1 MADPFNKLLDLAL
14 EIYELNFSEFMG
26 GGPVSG
32 IKVEQMETRITGIS
46 NRIDTIIKR
55 INEIPQ
61 DEAPD
66 DPFIILAMVSI
77 LSRDI
82 TYIPGYDNYDQI
94 VSRKRDI
101 QGSLTSGLTDTRR
114 LISIKRKLRDFC
126 FEYYPGEDLEQQLT
140 REQYNMLRR
149 RQNESI
155 TKGEEA
161 VAAANA
167 FLESNTRLDIQR
179 NRKTGLDPV
188 VEPDEGFNGR
198 LYNDKIPTRDIHE
211 KIASYLNGGKRKT
224 KRKKQRNKI
233 TKRKTTLNK
242 KKKTRRNTKR

>member
-26 GGPVSG
+26 DGPVSG
-32 IKVEQMETRITGIS
+32 LKVEQMETRITGIC

-55 INEIPQ
+55 IKEIPQ
-61 DEAPD
+61 DEVPD
-66 DPFIILAMVSI
+66 DPFILAMVSI

-82 TYIPGYDNYDQI
+82 TYIPGYHNYDEI

-101 QGSLTSGLTDTRR
+101 QGRLTSGLTDTRR
-114 LISIKRKLRDFC
+114 LISIKRKLRNFC

-140 REQYNMLRR
+140 PEQYNMLRQ

-155 TKGEEA
+155 AKGE
-161 VAAANA
+161 AAAASANA
-167 FLESNTRLDIQR
+167 FLEGAADDNPEHAPPGYQPPPGSFRGDLYKKLPGLGPDI
-179 NRKTGLDPV
+179 D
-188 VEPDEGFNGR
+188 
-198 LYNDKIPTRDIHE
+198 E
-211 KIASYLNGGKRKT
+211 KIASYLRGGKRKT
-224 KRKKQRNKI
+224 KTKKQRSKI

>member
-1 MADPFNKLLDLAL
+1 MADPFNKLLDLVL

-26 GGPVSG
+26 DGPVSG
-32 IKVEQMETRITGIS
+32 LKVEQMETRITGIS

-55 INEIPQ
+55 IKEITQ

-82 TYIPGYDNYDQI
+82 TYIPGYHNYDEI

-101 QGSLTSGLTDTRR
+101 QGNLTSGLTDTCR
-114 LISIKRKLRDFC
+114 LISIKRKLTDFC
-126 FEYYPGEDLEQQLT
+126 FDYYPGEDLEQQLT
-140 REQYNMLRR
+140 REQYNMLRQ

-155 TKGEEA
+155 DKGEA
-161 VAAANA
+161 AAAAANA
-167 FLESNTRLDIQR
+167 FLEGAADDNPQHAPPGYQPPPGSFRGDKFHEI
-179 NRKTGLDPV
+179 
-188 VEPDEGFNGR
+188 VESDDLHKEV
-198 LYNDKIPTRDIHE
+198 
-211 KIASYLNGGKRKT
+211 ASYFGGKRKT

>member
-1 MADPFNKLLDLAL
+1 MEDPFNKLLDLAL

-26 GGPVSG
+26 DGPVSG

-55 INEIPQ
+55 INEITQ

-66 DPFIILAMVSI
+66 DPFIILAMVGI
-77 LSRDI
+77 LARDI
-82 TYIPGYDNYDQI
+82 TYIPGYHNYDEI

-101 QGSLTSGLTDTRR
+101 QGRLTSGLTDTRR
-114 LISIKRKLRDFC
+114 LISIKSKLRNFC

-140 REQYNMLRR
+140 PEQYNMLRQ

-155 TKGEEA
+155 AKGEA
-161 VAAANA
+161 AAAAANA
-167 FLESNTRLDIQR
+167 FLEGAADDNPQHAPPGYQPPPGSFRGYEYHKQP
-179 NRKTGLDPV
+179 GLGERVDL
-188 VEPDEGFNGR
+188 E
-198 LYNDKIPTRDIHE
+198 
-211 KIASYLNGGKRKT
+211 IASYFGGKRKT

-233 TKRKTTLNK
+233 TKIKTRLNK

>member
-1 MADPFNKLLDLAL
+1 MADPFNELLDLAL

-82 TYIPGYDNYDQI
+82 TYIPGYDNYDEI

-101 QGSLTSGLTDTRR
+101 QGRLTSGLTDTRR
-114 LISIKRKLRDFC
+114 LISIKSKLRNFC

-140 REQYNMLRR
+140 REQYNMLRQ

-155 TKGEEA
+155 VKGQA
-161 VAAANA
+161 AAAAANA
-167 FLESNTRLDIQR
+167 FLEGAADDNPEHAPPGYQPPPGSFRGDLYKKQEGLGPDI
-179 NRKTGLDPV
+179 D
-188 VEPDEGFNGR
+188 
-198 LYNDKIPTRDIHE
+198 E
-211 KIASYLNGGKRKT
+211 KIASYLRGGKRKT
-224 KRKKQRNKI
+224 KTKKQRNK
-233 TKRKTTLNK
+233 TSKRDKKSKLR

>member
-26 GGPVSG
+26 DGPVSG
-32 IKVEQMETRITGIS
+32 LKVEQMETRITGIS

-82 TYIPGYDNYDQI
+82 TYIPGYHNYDEI

-101 QGSLTSGLTDTRR
+101 QGRLTSGLTDTRR
-114 LISIKRKLRDFC
+114 LISIKRKLTDFC

-140 REQYNMLRR
+140 PEQYNMLRQ

-155 TKGEEA
+155 AKGEA
-161 VAAANA
+161 AAAAANA
-167 FLESNTRLDIQR
+167 FLEGAADDNPEHAPPGYQPPPGSFRGDIYKKQP
-179 NRKTGLDPV
+179 GLG
-188 VEPDEGFNGR
+188 PDI
-198 LYNDKIPTRDIHE
+198 DE
-211 KIASYLNGGKRKT
+211 KIASYLNGG

-233 TKRKTTLNK
+233 TKRKTTLYK

>member
-1 MADPFNKLLDLAL
+1 MADPFNELLDLAL
-14 EIYELNFSEFMG
+14 EIYELKFSEFMG

-101 QGSLTSGLTDTRR
+101 QGRLTSGLTDTRR
-114 LISIKRKLRDFC
+114 LISIKSKLRNFC

-140 REQYNMLRR
+140 HEQYNMLRQ
-149 RQNESI
+149 RQTESI
-155 TKGEEA
+155 DKGEA
-161 VAAANA
+161 AAAAANA
-167 FLESNTRLDIQR
+167 FLEGAADDNPEHAPPGYQPPPGSFRGDI
-179 NRKTGLDPV
+179 
-188 VEPDEGFNGR
+188 
-198 LYNDKIPTRDIHE
+198 Y
-211 KIASYLNGGKRKT
+211 
-224 KRKKQRNKI
+224 KKQPGLGPDIDEKSPHI
-233 TKRKTTLNK
+233 
-242 KKKTRRNTKR
+242 

>member
-1 MADPFNKLLDLAL
+1 MADPFNELLNLAL

-26 GGPVSG
+26 DGPVSG
-32 IKVEQMETRITGIS
+32 VKVEQMETRITGIS
-46 NRIDTIIKR
+46 NRIDTIIK
-55 INEIPQ
+55 IIKEIPQ

-82 TYIPGYDNYDQI
+82 TYIPGYHNYDEI

-101 QGSLTSGLTDTRR
+101 QGRLTSGLTDTRR

-140 REQYNMLRR
+140 PEQYNMLRQ

-155 TKGEEA
+155 AKGEA
-161 VAAANA
+161 AAAAANA
-167 FLESNTRLDIQR
+167 FLEGAADDNPEHAPPGYQPPPGSFRGDIYQ
-179 NRKTGLDPV
+179 KQPGLGERVDL
-188 VEPDEGFNGR
+188 E
-198 LYNDKIPTRDIHE
+198 
-211 KIASYLNGGKRKT
+211 IASYLNGGKRKT
-224 KRKKQRNKI
+224 KTKKQRNK
-233 TKRKTTLNK
+233 TRKRKTTLYK
-242 KKKTRRNTKR
+242 KKKTSYRKSMR